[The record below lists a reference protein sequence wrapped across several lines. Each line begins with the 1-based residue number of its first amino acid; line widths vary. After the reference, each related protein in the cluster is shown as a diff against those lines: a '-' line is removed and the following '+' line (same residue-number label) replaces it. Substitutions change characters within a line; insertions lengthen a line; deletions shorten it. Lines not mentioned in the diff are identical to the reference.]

1 MRRLFEIYMLIGFKA
16 VTLYLLIL
24 LIFRLMGKR
33 EIGELSLLDLIVFM
47 MIAEMAAFAIEDPY
61 MNFMQAA
68 FPMVLLMLLQILLS
82 WFSLKSKKFRDLIDG
97 RPSILIHNGELVKN
111 EMRKN
116 RYNID
121 DLMQQLRE
129 KEVFDLQEVSFAILE
144 PSGTLSV
151 LRKERSAG
159 QLSLPLVMDGRIQSR
174 HLDLI
179 GKNESW
185 LRKELK
191 QQGYDQLK
199 NIFFCT
205 YEDGQWF
212 ISSS

>member
-1 MRRLFEIYMLIGFKA
+1 MYSLIGFKA

-24 LIFRLMGKR
+24 LIFRVMGKR

-61 MNFMQAA
+61 MDFFQAA
-68 FPMVLLMLLQILLS
+68 FPMLLLMTLQILLS
-82 WFSLKSKKFRDLIDG
+82 WLSLKSKKFRDLMDG

-179 GKNESW
+179 GKDESW

-191 QQGYDQLK
+191 FQGYDQLK

>member
-1 MRRLFEIYMLIGFKA
+1 MEMYSLIGIKA

-61 MNFMQAA
+61 MSMMQAA
-68 FPMVLLMLLQILLS
+68 FPMILLMLLQILLS
-82 WFSLKSKKFRDLIDG
+82 WFSMKSKKFRDLIDG
-97 RPSILIHNGELVKN
+97 RPSILIHNGELVRN

-129 KEVFDLQEVSFAILE
+129 KEVFDLQEVSSAILE

-179 GKNESW
+179 GKDERW
-185 LRKELK
+185 LRAELK
-191 QQGYDQLK
+191 VQGHDHLK
-199 NIFFCT
+199 DIFFCT

>member
-1 MRRLFEIYMLIGFKA
+1 MLIGFKA

>member
-1 MRRLFEIYMLIGFKA
+1 MLEMYSLIGFRA

-24 LIFRLMGKR
+24 VIFRVMGKR

-47 MIAEMAAFAIEDPY
+47 MIAEMAAFAIEDTELSL
-61 MNFMQAA
+61 MQAI
-68 FPMVLLMLLQILLS
+68 FPMILLMLLQILLS
-82 WFSLKSKKFRDLIDG
+82 WFSLKSKKFRDLMDG
-97 RPSILIHNGELVKN
+97 RPSILIHNGEIVIN

-116 RYNID
+116 RYNMD

-129 KEVFDLQEVSFAILE
+129 KEVFDIQEVSFAILE

-174 HLDLI
+174 HLALI
-179 GKNESW
+179 GKDENW
-185 LRKELK
+185 LRSEMKK
-191 QQGYDQLK
+191 QGYEQLK
-199 NIFFCT
+199 TIFFCT
-205 YEDGQWF
+205 YEDGEWY

>member
-1 MRRLFEIYMLIGFKA
+1 MYSLIGIKA

-61 MNFMQAA
+61 MSFMQAA
-68 FPMVLLMLLQILLS
+68 FPMVLLMGLQILLS
-82 WFSLKSKKFRDLIDG
+82 WFSLKSKKFRDLMDG
-97 RPSILIHNGELVKN
+97 RPSILIHNGELVEN

-191 QQGYDQLK
+191 EQGHNDVK

>member
-1 MRRLFEIYMLIGFKA
+1 MLEMYSLIGFRA

-24 LIFRLMGKR
+24 VIFRVMGKR

-47 MIAEMAAFAIEDPY
+47 MIAEMAAFAIEDTELSL
-61 MNFMQAA
+61 MQAV
-68 FPMVLLMLLQILLS
+68 FPMILLMLLQILLS
-82 WFSLKSKKFRDLIDG
+82 WFSLKSKKFRDLMDG
-97 RPSILIHNGELVKN
+97 RPSILIHNGEIVVN

-116 RYNID
+116 RYNMD

-159 QLSLPLVMDGRIQSR
+159 QLSLPLIMDGRIQSR
-174 HLDLI
+174 HLALI
-179 GKNESW
+179 GKDENW
-185 LRKELK
+185 LRSEMKK
-191 QQGYDQLK
+191 QGYDHLK
-199 NIFFCT
+199 TIFFCT
-205 YEDGQWF
+205 YEDGEWY